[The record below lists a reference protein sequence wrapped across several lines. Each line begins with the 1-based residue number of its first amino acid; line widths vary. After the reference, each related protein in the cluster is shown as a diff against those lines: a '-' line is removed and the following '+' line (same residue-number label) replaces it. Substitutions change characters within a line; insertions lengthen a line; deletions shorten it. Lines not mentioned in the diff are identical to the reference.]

1 MIYQFAFHDRVQ
13 STPPECRMKE
23 LHDKCEAEFVNDV
36 RVNNLLTK
44 EEKQEIFD
52 KTREYKGVYKLA
64 GWSFDFKKYMKR
76 YIVNHYD
83 NWSVIYA
90 FSKENIRENIYTKT
104 GIEEIHEIK
113 HRM

>member
-1 MIYQFAFHDRVQ
+1 MIYQFAFHDRVEK
-13 STPPECRMKE
+13 TPPDCRMKE
-23 LHDKCEAEFVNDV
+23 LHDKCEAEFNV
-36 RVNNLLTK
+36 LTK

-64 GWSFDFKKYMKR
+64 GWAFDFKKYMKR

-83 NWSVIYA
+83 NWSVVYA
-90 FSKENIRENIYTKT
+90 FNKTNIRVNIYTKS

-113 HRM
+113 HKK